1 MLAHCSSHAF
11 EFSLLFMLELR
22 FSAGYSYGDSFR
34 KKNKRG
40 PPSVEVMFRLVLE
53 CVFLPVFF
61 RKRDSWPFDLLF
73 LFNVFDIMMKSMLFR
88 FFHSWIKQTMAIS
101 EIRKRVGVNN
111 VFCIKFGFQ
120 MFSFHV
126 YMTCS
131 SLSKRMGHAVFRL
144 WVKRLVWL
152 SSSIAWETVGCK
164 GLCHPCFPLVG
175 ASLCNW
181 NVT

>member
-53 CVFLPVFF
+53 CVFLPFF
-61 RKRDSWPFDLLF
+61 FFEREIVGHLICCFCLTSS
-73 LFNVFDIMMKSMLFR
+73 IYMMKSMLFR

-131 SLSKRMGHAVFRL
+131 SLSKMMGHAVFRL
-144 WVKRLVWL
+144 WVKRLV
-152 SSSIAWETVGCK
+152 
-164 GLCHPCFPLVG
+164 
-175 ASLCNW
+175 
-181 NVT
+181 

>member
-1 MLAHCSSHAF
+1 VCFPSCFFFEREIVGHLICCFCLTSSI
-11 EFSLLFMLELR
+11 
-22 FSAGYSYGDSFR
+22 Y
-34 KKNKRG
+34 
-40 PPSVEVMFRLVLE
+40 
-53 CVFLPVFF
+53 
-61 RKRDSWPFDLLF
+61 
-73 LFNVFDIMMKSMLFR
+73 MMKSMLFR

-131 SLSKRMGHAVFRL
+131 SLSKMMGHAVFRL